1 MNMRLPVSWGK
12 VGARTRIGA
21 IHRIEFFRQMEMLVS
36 SGVLISEALGRL
48 GERFPDRRMREV
60 LAEVHS
66 SVTGARTSLSQGLA
80 RFPDSF
86 PPNVVAVVE
95 AGEEGGAA
103 MLAERFGDL
112 AGRIAYEES
121 NRRQVRKACA
131 YPALIVLMA
140 FGLQVLLLG
149 VVFPRLADL
158 LASLGGNLPPL
169 TRDVITAS
177 HVVERDWPLIAA
189 ALVCIP
195 AGVLWLR
202 RIPSAGLRLDGL
214 FLRLPLLGSI
224 YRDLAIAL
232 ICRIYRSLYEA
243 NKPAPDI
250 LRSCQDL
257 VGNQAFRRRLA
268 EAGRRIADEGAS
280 LTSALAGTG
289 LFPPL
294 ACLAIDV
301 GEQSGRIADA
311 MDRVSSYFSERA
323 RDGIAGAIAV
333 INPAMTLV
341 VVGGLGLVMI
351 AFFQAIYQVVYA
363 TH

>member
-1 MNMRLPVSWGK
+1 
-12 VGARTRIGA
+12 
-21 IHRIEFFRQMEMLVS
+21 MLVS
-36 SGVLISEALGRL
+36 SGVLISDALGRL
-48 GERFPDRRMREV
+48 KERFPDPRTREI
-60 LAEVHS
+60 LGDVHAQ
-66 SVTGARTSLSQGLA
+66 VTGARTNLSQALA
-80 RFPDSF
+80 RFPGSF
-86 PPNVVAVVE
+86 PQNVIAVVE
-95 AGEEGGAA
+95 AGEEGGAS

-131 YPALIVLMA
+131 YPAFILLMA
-140 FGLQVLLLG
+140 LGLQVLLLG

-158 LASLGGNLPPL
+158 LASLGGTLPPL
-169 TRDVITAS
+169 TRCVMAAS
-177 HVVERDWPLIAA
+177 HFVERDWPFIGAG
-189 ALVCIP
+189 LVSVPVGLC
-195 AGVLWLR
+195 WLR
-202 RIPSAGLRLDGL
+202 RIPAAGTRIDGL

-224 YRDLAIAL
+224 YRHLAIAL

-257 VGNQAFRRRLA
+257 VGNRAFRRRLA
-268 EAGRRIADEGAS
+268 EAGRRISADGAT
-280 LTSALAGTG
+280 LTSALSETG

-311 MDRVSSYFSERA
+311 MDRVSAYFSERA
-323 RDGIAGAIAV
+323 REAIAGAIAV

-341 VVGGLGLVMI
+341 VVGCLGLVMT

>member
-1 MNMRLPVSWGK
+1 MTITALWFK
-12 VGARTRIGA
+12 VGPRTRMRA
-21 IHRIEFFRQMEMLVS
+21 VHRIEFFRQMEMLVS
-36 SGVLISEALGRL
+36 SGVLISDALDRL
-48 GERFPDRRMREV
+48 RERFPDRRTRGILED
-60 LAEVHS
+60 VHA
-66 SVTGARTSLSQGLA
+66 SVTGARTSLSQALA
-80 RFPDSF
+80 RFPASF
-86 PPNVVAVVE
+86 PRNVIAVVE
-95 AGEEGGAA
+95 AGEEGGAS
-103 MLAERFGDL
+103 MLAERFADL
-112 AGRIAYEES
+112 AGRIAYEDS

-131 YPALIVLMA
+131 YPVFIVLMA

-158 LASLGGNLPPL
+158 LASLGGTLPPL
-169 TRDVITAS
+169 TRGVVAAS
-177 HVVERDWPLIAA
+177 RLVERCWPLIGA
-189 ALVCIP
+189 ALVSLPVGI
-195 AGVLWLR
+195 LWLR
-202 RIPSAGLRLDGL
+202 RLPAVALPLDSF

-232 ICRIYRSLYEA
+232 VCRIYRSLYEA

-257 VGNQAFRRRLA
+257 VGNRAFRTRLA
-268 EAGRRIADEGAS
+268 EAGRRISTEGIT
-280 LTSALAGTG
+280 LTTALAETG

-311 MDRVSSYFSERA
+311 MDRVSAYFSERA
-323 RDGIAGAIAV
+323 REGIAGAIAV

-341 VVGGLGLVMI
+341 VVGGLGLVMT

>member
-1 MNMRLPVSWGK
+1 
-12 VGARTRIGA
+12 
-21 IHRIEFFRQMEMLVS
+21 
-36 SGVLISEALGRL
+36 
-48 GERFPDRRMREV
+48 
-60 LAEVHS
+60 
-66 SVTGARTSLSQGLA
+66 
-80 RFPDSF
+80 
-86 PPNVVAVVE
+86 
-95 AGEEGGAA
+95 
-103 MLAERFGDL
+103 
-112 AGRIAYEES
+112 
-121 NRRQVRKACA
+121 
-131 YPALIVLMA
+131 MA

-169 TRDVITAS
+169 ARGVITAS
-177 HVVERDWPLIAA
+177 RLVERGWPLIAA

-202 RIPSAGLRLDGL
+202 RFPSTGLPLDGL

-311 MDRVSSYFSERA
+311 MDRVSTYFSERA

-341 VVGGLGLVMI
+341 VVGGLGLVMT